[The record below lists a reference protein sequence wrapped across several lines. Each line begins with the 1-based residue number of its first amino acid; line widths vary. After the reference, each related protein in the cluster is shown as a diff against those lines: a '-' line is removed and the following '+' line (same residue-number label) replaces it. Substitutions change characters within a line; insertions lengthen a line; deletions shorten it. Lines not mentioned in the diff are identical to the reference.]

1 MTAPTLSGDGE
12 ANEES
17 KVERVQDQDPKSID
31 EADRDIEQW
40 LKEAPSEIVQQIG
53 SSSIQGASISSYSG
67 PLPPASEL
75 AKYEEVYPGATE
87 RIFGLAESL
96 PKLQEKALDKQHLR
110 SVLKT
115 VTSAL
120 VSLGMVAVAA
130 LAILVDP
137 AWLSIPLG
145 GIGILGLLLRE
156 WLRRTRNQKS

>member
-1 MTAPTLSGDGE
+1 M
-12 ANEES
+12 
-17 KVERVQDQDPKSID
+17 
-31 EADRDIEQW
+31 
-40 LKEAPSEIVQQIG
+40 
-53 SSSIQGASISSYSG
+53 
-67 PLPPASEL
+67 
-75 AKYEEVYPGATE
+75 YPGATE

-156 WLRRTRNQKS
+156 WLRRTRDRKQ